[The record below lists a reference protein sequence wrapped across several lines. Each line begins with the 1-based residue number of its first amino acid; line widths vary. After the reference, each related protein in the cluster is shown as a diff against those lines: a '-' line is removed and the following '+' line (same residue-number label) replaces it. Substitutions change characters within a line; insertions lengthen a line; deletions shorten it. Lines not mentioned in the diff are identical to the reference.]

1 MKTYQPKKIVNRQS
15 HNLDAKDQI
24 LGRLATK
31 VAGLLMGKHKSTYS
45 THMDSGDF
53 VTVINAKDIK
63 VTGKKADQKIYH
75 KHSGFPGGYRQVK
88 YEKLL
93 KDNPSKIIELAVKRM
108 LPVNRLRDQRMARLK
123 VTK

>member
-1 MKTYQPKKIVNRQS
+1 
-15 HNLDAKDQI
+15 
-24 LGRLATK
+24 
-31 VAGLLMGKHKSTYS
+31 MGKHKSTYS